1 MKNKNPPKNE
11 KKKFLRERNN
21 LLCAEK
27 LCIEW
32 KKKLKIYNKRMRMK
46 REKNKGR

>member
-1 MKNKNPPKNE
+1 M
-11 KKKFLRERNN
+11 KKKKNLRERNN

-32 KKKLKIYNKRMRMK
+32 KKKLKIYNKRMRIK
-46 REKNKGR
+46 RAKNKRR

>member
-11 KKKFLRERNN
+11 KKKLRERNN

-32 KKKLKIYNKRMRMK
+32 KKKLKIYNKRMRIK
-46 REKNKGR
+46 RAKNKGR